1 LSQAHRVIVIF
12 ALPLRGVE
20 RFDGGGVVV
29 ETRQRCSLIHE
40 VFEKKPILLRRMGP
54 EVAPLRHAEC
64 VERCPSL
71 RAKRKNICSH

>member
-20 RFDGGGVVV
+20 RFDGGGVV

-40 VFEKKPILLRRMGP
+40 VFEKKPIPLRRMGP
-54 EVAPLRHAEC
+54 EVAR
-64 VERCPSL
+64 S
-71 RAKRKNICSH
+71 

>member
-40 VFEKKPILLRRMGP
+40 VIE
-54 EVAPLRHAEC
+54 
-64 VERCPSL
+64 
-71 RAKRKNICSH
+71 

>member
-20 RFDGGGVVV
+20 RFDGGGVV
-29 ETRQRCSLIHE
+29 ETRQRCSFIHE
-40 VFEKKPILLRRMGP
+40 MFEKKPILPRRMSP

-64 VERCPSL
+64 VERCPL
-71 RAKRKNICSH
+71 V